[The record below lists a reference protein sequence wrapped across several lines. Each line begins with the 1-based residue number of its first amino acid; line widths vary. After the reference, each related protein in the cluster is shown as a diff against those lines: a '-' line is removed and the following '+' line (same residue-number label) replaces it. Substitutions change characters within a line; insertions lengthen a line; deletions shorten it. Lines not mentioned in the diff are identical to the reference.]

1 MSDECPKC
9 GAPATLYCD
18 FGVVYECE
26 TSITHGKIEEG
37 EDCLRCQLDH
47 AQARYDALR
56 ITSETTIGQLRQQ
69 AKHLE
74 DRAKELE
81 TENEKLK
88 TVRTKLQGKL
98 RPLLSNIPQGYQRL
112 SAYTNGTEVIVTGP
126 PPSEDDDPE
135 CEIHNCDQM
144 GCNWE
149 HALLR
154 QDVNWFWLG
163 CSASS

>member
-1 MSDECPKC
+1 MSDKCPKC
-9 GAPATLYCD
+9 GAEATLYRGD
-18 FGVVYECE
+18 FGVIYECE

-81 TENEKLK
+81 ESQDDAESIMSCLAMFSRGLPEGMSPIDPVIRQGNSTVTAGVFFLARDWFVARLDAEKRAEWEKLEAEM
-88 TVRTKLQGKL
+88 RAEG
-98 RPLLSNIPQGYQRL
+98 RPGSI
-112 SAYTNGTEVIVTGP
+112 T
-126 PPSEDDDPE
+126 
-135 CEIHNCDQM
+135 
-144 GCNWE
+144 
-149 HALLR
+149 
-154 QDVNWFWLG
+154 
-163 CSASS
+163 